1 MAAEVSAK
9 LHRVRSLMTVADK
22 DDHRPSNCPCWHGLG
37 RPLRVARGAADV
49 TITYFCPAC
58 GYRWDVWYPDE

>member
-9 LHRVRSLMTVADK
+9 LHRVRSLMTVAD
-22 DDHRPSNCPCWHGLG
+22 WHGLG